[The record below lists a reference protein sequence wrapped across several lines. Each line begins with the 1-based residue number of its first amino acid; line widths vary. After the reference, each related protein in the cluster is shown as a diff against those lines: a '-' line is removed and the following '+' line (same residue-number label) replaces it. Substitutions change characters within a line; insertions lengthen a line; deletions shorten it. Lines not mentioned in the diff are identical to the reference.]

1 MRRSSEDGDGGDD
14 GEGGEGDEA
23 EPVQHHGREL
33 PVVLDRGR
41 IFVVPQLVCDH
52 L

>member
-1 MRRSSEDGDGGDD
+1 MGSRSKDGKCGDD
-14 GEGGEGDEA
+14 GEGSEGDEA
-23 EPVQHHGREL
+23 EPVEHHGREL